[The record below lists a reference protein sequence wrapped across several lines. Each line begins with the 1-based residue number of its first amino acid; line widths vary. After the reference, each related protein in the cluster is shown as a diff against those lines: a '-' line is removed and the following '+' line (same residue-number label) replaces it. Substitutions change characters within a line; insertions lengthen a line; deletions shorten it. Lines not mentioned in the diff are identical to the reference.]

1 MSHWIA
7 VPVVLPALTAAVLV
21 LLGRRGVRLHRAVS
35 VASAALL
42 VATSIGLWSVSA
54 GGPQAYLVGGW
65 PAPFGIVLVLDRL
78 SALML
83 LLAGVI
89 GSAALLYSIAGWDSR
104 GRHFHA
110 LFHFQLLGINGSFLT
125 GDVFNLF
132 VFFEVMLIASYGLM
146 LHGGGAWRLKAG
158 FQYVAINLVA
168 STIFLFAVGLMYGL
182 TGTLNMADLAMK
194 VGRLPAGDQALL
206 SVSAVLLFSVFA
218 VKAAVVPLHWWLPS
232 TYAAGPAPAIALFAM
247 LTKVGAYAIVR
258 VHSLIFGVDTPA
270 ISSLLQQLLLPA
282 AMLTLVLGAI
292 GVLASRRMLDLAAYS
307 IVASMGT
314 LLIAAVGLDA
324 RQLAAALYYLLH
336 STLTGAALFLLV
348 DVLAAVRGPATDR
361 LVPSVAMPRN
371 ALLAGLFLLGA
382 MAMVGLPPLSGFV
395 GKVVILDSLR
405 GTSAAMFAWAVIL
418 GTSLLLLAGYARAGS
433 TLFWKTNSAGGA
445 APSLRT
451 VPLRAVPLVV
461 IACLLG
467 STVVLSAFGGPVMT
481 AMDVTA
487 REVMAPENYI
497 RAVLQPAILAEH

>member
-1 MSHWIA
+1 
-7 VPVVLPALTAAVLV
+7 
-21 LLGRRGVRLHRAVS
+21 
-35 VASAALL
+35 
-42 VATSIGLWSVSA
+42 
-54 GGPQAYLVGGW
+54 
-65 PAPFGIVLVLDRL
+65 
-78 SALML
+78 
-83 LLAGVI
+83 
-89 GSAALLYSIAGWDSR
+89 
-104 GRHFHA
+104 
-110 LFHFQLLGINGSFLT
+110 
-125 GDVFNLF
+125 
-132 VFFEVMLIASYGLM
+132 
-146 LHGGGAWRLKAG
+146 
-158 FQYVAINLVA
+158 
-168 STIFLFAVGLMYGL
+168 
-182 TGTLNMADLAMK
+182 
-194 VGRLPAGDQALL
+194 
-206 SVSAVLLFSVFA
+206 VSAVLLFSVFA

-433 TLFWKTNSAGGA
+433 TLFWKTNSAGSA